1 MTTTAATTLVS
12 SAETSASIATK
23 SSRDSA
29 STMAVVQPRTYSIFV
44 GYLIMWQAHY
54 RYAQMFSVLS
64 KKPLR
69 RAGIGSQPGWAL
81 ADKL

>member
-64 KKPLR
+64 KKATAAR
-69 RAGIGSQPGWAL
+69 WYRFAARMGVSR
-81 ADKL
+81 